1 MHRLVILIFLFF
13 NCSSSIGKV
22 PKTEKPINYLF
33 LDVVQKK
40 LIIDKKIP
48 DDMTLLIEDW
58 FSKNVK
64 VNGFDGTAFIEAYS
78 YDEILSNVNDGKK
91 IEISMKLSIQI
102 ETKNGLSKK
111 KYIFDIKEF
120 STITGNFSLNEVDD
134 MVSNTQINLIERM
147 SYKINSQS

>member
-13 NCSSSIGKV
+13 NCSSSIGQV
-22 PKTEKPINYLF
+22 PKTEKHIDNLF

-40 LIIDKKIP
+40 LMIDKKIP
-48 DDMTLLIEDW
+48 NDMTLLIEDW

-91 IEISMKLSIQI
+91 IEISMKLSIKI
-102 ETKNGLSKK
+102 ETQNGLSKK

-120 STITGNFSLNEVDD
+120 STITGDFSLNEVDD